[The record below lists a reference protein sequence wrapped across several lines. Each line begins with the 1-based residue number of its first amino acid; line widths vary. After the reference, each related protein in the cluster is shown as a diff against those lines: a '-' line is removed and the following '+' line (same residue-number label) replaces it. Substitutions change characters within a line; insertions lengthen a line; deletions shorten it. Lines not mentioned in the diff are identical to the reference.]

1 MLIQDSDLTGKG
13 DNVREALTSSG
24 LPLYS
29 TGRNIARCLCDY
41 IYNRPIV
48 NRENPDLMPQKV
60 AIARRGGWLG
70 DAFITPNGV
79 IGDSEERIYYEPA
92 GNAKPI
98 MTKRAVSKNGATA

>member
-1 MLIQDSDLTGKG
+1 MPPSCCSGVENG
-13 DNVREALTSSG
+13 SSG

-29 TGRNIARCLCDY
+29 TGRNIARYLCDY

-70 DAFITPNGV
+70 EAFIPVFDT
-79 IGDSEERIYYEPA
+79 
-92 GNAKPI
+92 
-98 MTKRAVSKNGATA
+98 